1 MHRVCDVCAHI
12 WPGFDAAS
20 SKHNIS
26 ISKNENNNNCS
37 RNQNKMKWNESRMG
51 SVLSQG
57 KWMNANWFLDTHM
70 HSNGFVSFSDSTHE
84 NTLIIFPAH
93 AHFAYLL
100 YDFYWCT
107 VVVWICVCK
116 IGEFFVRC
124 WRCAFASAKSDCM
137 QSFHFTLKS
146 KSRWNLSHN

>member
-12 WPGFDAAS
+12 WPGSDAAS

-26 ISKNENNNNCS
+26 ISKNENNNHCS

-84 NTLIIFPAH
+84 NTLIIFLCTPIPRIYCIGSLLWCEYVCVKLANFS
-93 AHFAYLL
+93 FA
-100 YDFYWCT
+100 
-107 VVVWICVCK
+107 VGGARSRARKAIACK
-116 IGEFFVRC
+116 VFILHWNQNQGEIYRII
-124 WRCAFASAKSDCM
+124 K
-137 QSFHFTLKS
+137 
-146 KSRWNLSHN
+146 